1 MNDTKSIS
9 IALAVYNG
17 EKYLE
22 ELLKSLEEQTVKPR
36 ELIVI
41 DDCSSDASLKII
53 NDFQFSFEKKI
64 FSNKENR
71 GPVYTFKKLTGLCQ
85 GDFIAFCDQDDIWLP
100 KKLEYSLARIKQVE
114 NNIPGVVFSDLSII
128 NEEGKLVQNSF
139 WKQMAIEPNKF
150 SLTHILFGNII
161 TGCTALIN
169 KSMANELLKMPLNA
183 MMYDHWIALIAY
195 TFGKFLFIEEP
206 TVLFRTHRQNV
217 TSKEKRSLFKVLFDD
232 LKNHSFYLSENLQQ
246 ATEFKALYSSYLRK
260 EDLKKLEEF
269 INLQDKSF
277 IHKRFTRYYRS
288 LLRKL

>member
-1 MNDTKSIS
+1 MNNTKSIS

-71 GPVYTFKKLTGLCQ
+71 GPVYTFKKLNGLCQ

-114 NNIPGVVFSDLSII
+114 NNIPGVVFSDLSMI

-169 KSMANELLKMPLNA
+169 KSMANELLKMPLNV

-195 TFGKFLFIEEP
+195 TFGKFFFIEEP

-232 LKNHSFYLSENLQQ
+232 LKNHSLYLSENLQQ

-269 INLQDKSF
+269 INLQNKSF